1 MHKAAVLLA
10 LLLAGCGQKANQAPV
25 NQSGPAEN
33 AAVAA
38 SNEPM
43 ANTETNSANAP
54 ASTNASAAEDQL
66 GALPPASAA
75 LRFVG
80 RWATDRAKCGSAT
93 WRFTEDSLTASDG
106 PQCSF
111 YKVTKAPGGY
121 DIAARCPTK
130 KPIETDLI
138 KLRFAESA
146 RAMLVE
152 SNAIPPTGL
161 VYCGK

>member
-1 MHKAAVLLA
+1 MRRGLPQRRRLRWGDGLTMRQAAVLLA

-43 ANTETNSANAP
+43 ANTETNSANLP
-54 ASTNASAAEDQL
+54 AANASAAEDQL

-80 RWATDRAKCGSAT
+80 RWATDRAKCGSAA
-93 WRFTEDSLTASDG
+93 WRFT
-106 PQCSF
+106 
-111 YKVTKAPGGY
+111 
-121 DIAARCPTK
+121 
-130 KPIETDLI
+130 
-138 KLRFAESA
+138 
-146 RAMLVE
+146 
-152 SNAIPPTGL
+152 
-161 VYCGK
+161 